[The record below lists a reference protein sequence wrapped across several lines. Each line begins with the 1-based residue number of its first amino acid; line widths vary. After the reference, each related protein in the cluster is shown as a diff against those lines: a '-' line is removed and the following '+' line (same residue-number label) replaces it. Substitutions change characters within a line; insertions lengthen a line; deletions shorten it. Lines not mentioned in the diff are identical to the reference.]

1 MSLIIT
7 LSILYFRSEKLHN
20 EMAVEGLITVGFHD
34 ELDFETCF
42 EKKGS
47 CILTEKKGKTSF
59 RSESGMWEAG

>member
-1 MSLIIT
+1 
-7 LSILYFRSEKLHN
+7 
-20 EMAVEGLITVGFHD
+20 MAVEGLITVGFHD